1 MQSSTTPAW
10 VLPALLA
17 SLCFAAHYVLLRGAS
32 GKIGDAFGGF
42 LLETAAAV
50 GLLLLMV
57 VSPKDPVPTTSAGM
71 LWSVL
76 SGLMI
81 TGGVTLLFMSL
92 RLGGPVAGTGTIAL
106 GGGVALAALLAPL
119 FFQESLSPR
128 RVLGVLLGLAATLL
142 LATEKVEGARSAG
155 GEPSPPKESPT
166 APEPAQSTPGA
177 GESGE

>member
-1 MQSSTTPAW
+1 MQPSTLQPQTLQPW

-17 SLCFAAHYVLLRGAS
+17 SLCFAAHYVFLRGAS

-42 LLETAAAV
+42 LLETAAAI

-57 VSPKDPVPTTSAGM
+57 VTPKDSVPTTSAGI

-106 GGGVALAALLAPL
+106 GGGVALAALFAPL
-119 FFQESLSPR
+119 VFAESLSAR

-142 LATEKVEGARSAG
+142 LATEKPPAVADPSEPTPPAVDRS
-155 GEPSPPKESPT
+155 E
-166 APEPAQSTPGA
+166 
-177 GESGE
+177 

>member
-1 MQSSTTPAW
+1 MQPSTTPAW
-10 VLPALLA
+10 VLPALFA

-42 LLETAAAV
+42 LLEVAAAV

-57 VSPKDPVPTTSAGM
+57 FGPKDSVPTTSAGV

-119 FFQESLSPR
+119 FFAESLTAR
-128 RVLGVLLGLAATLL
+128 RVLGVLLGLAATVV
-142 LATEKVEGARSAG
+142 LATEKSPAASAPAEPTPPATQGGASAS
-155 GEPSPPKESPT
+155 E
-166 APEPAQSTPGA
+166 
-177 GESGE
+177 